1 MTMCSR
7 PRYIGNVSIA
17 DLSYI
22 GNAET
27 ESLYGTNLK
36 SDRAQFAQFSAANVW
51 GITGQDY
58 PSIYDTYDTD
68 GSGYQHAVY
77 TNEDE
82 SAFWYRFIDQS
93 PLAGA
98 LTTVT
103 DRTINC
109 TADCQSCK
117 PALTAIDIM
126 QKAHSARHLNIRLPF
141 RDVLG

>member
-1 MTMCSR
+1 MCSR
-7 PRYIGNVSIA
+7 PWYIGNVSIA

-22 GNAET
+22 GNSQT
-27 ESLYGTNLK
+27 DSLYGTNIN
-36 SDRAQFAQFSAANVW
+36 SDQAQFAQFSASNTW

-58 PSIYDTYDTD
+58 TSLYDTYDEN
-68 GSGYQHAVY
+68 GSGYTQAVY
-77 TNEDE
+77 TNKDQ

-117 PALTAIDIM
+117 PALVAPDIV
-126 QKAHSARHLNIRLPF
+126 QKPHVARHLDIRHHLEMF
-141 RDVLG
+141 